1 MEFFASVVRKEQSC
15 GSTQESDGAIHEK
28 EPKFTGN
35 TTGIM
40 EDDPKGPPSSLADLR
55 GLSPHLTEE
64 LRSFLATYFATGN
77 DVHV

>member
-40 EDDPKGPPSSLADLR
+40 EDDPSSLADLR